1 MGSASS
7 AELPPSLERTLGDAI
22 MEQGRRDPDYIGDPD
37 ISQYLTTMGR
47 NLAAHAPV
55 SPDQPITVF
64 GVRDPQ
70 INAFALPGGYIGIN
84 SGLLVSAQTESQVAS
99 VIAHEIGH
107 VAQRHIARGMT
118 QKSQS
123 SGVMM
128 AAVAAALL
136 AALSGSGDLAMGI
149 AAFGQ
154 AAAVD
159 RQLGFS
165 RQAEQEADRAGF
177 EMMRKAGYDP
187 RGMVSMFNLLSN
199 SARLNEGKGGGD
211 YASTHPLSI
220 QRMSDIENRV
230 GETPPANPKGSDS
243 FWFVRAKLRIVQA
256 RNSQAQRTAV
266 EKLQLD
272 AQRATGIEQSA
283 AWYGIAF
290 AAFQKKDLVRAEQ
303 ALRNARKDGGNSPEV
318 AGLGVSLALAQGDTA
333 GALALAEKAWQ
344 RWPDNQGI
352 ALIRVESLQKTG
364 RDADAVPFLQQRIK
378 QWPEVPRL
386 HQLLAQSHERL
397 GQKVAARRT
406 MAAYYDLTGALPT
419 AVEQLQQARSMT
431 TDFYVQSEL
440 DVQIRT
446 LKERLKADRALLER
460 FKS

>member
-1 MGSASS
+1 MTVTQTAVRTSPIRTTIGGTLLCAGLLALMGWSGPVSAQPVGLPSMGSASS

-22 MEQGRRDPDYIGDPD
+22 MEQGRRDPDYISDPD

-47 NLAAHAPV
+47 KLAAHAPV
-55 SPDQPITVF
+55 SPDQSITVF
-64 GVRDPQ
+64 SVRDPQ

-84 SGLLVSAQTESQVAS
+84 SGLLVSAQTESEVAS

-187 RGMVSMFNLLSN
+187 RGMVSMFNRLSN

-230 GETPPANPKGSDS
+230 GDTPLGSRSSSDS
-243 FWFVRAKLRIVQA
+243 FW
-256 RNSQAQRTAV
+256 
-266 EKLQLD
+266 
-272 AQRATGIEQSA
+272 
-283 AWYGIAF
+283 
-290 AAFQKKDLVRAEQ
+290 
-303 ALRNARKDGGNSPEV
+303 
-318 AGLGVSLALAQGDTA
+318 
-333 GALALAEKAWQ
+333 
-344 RWPDNQGI
+344 
-352 ALIRVESLQKTG
+352 
-364 RDADAVPFLQQRIK
+364 
-378 QWPEVPRL
+378 
-386 HQLLAQSHERL
+386 
-397 GQKVAARRT
+397 
-406 MAAYYDLTGALPT
+406 
-419 AVEQLQQARSMT
+419 
-431 TDFYVQSEL
+431 
-440 DVQIRT
+440 
-446 LKERLKADRALLER
+446 
-460 FKS
+460 